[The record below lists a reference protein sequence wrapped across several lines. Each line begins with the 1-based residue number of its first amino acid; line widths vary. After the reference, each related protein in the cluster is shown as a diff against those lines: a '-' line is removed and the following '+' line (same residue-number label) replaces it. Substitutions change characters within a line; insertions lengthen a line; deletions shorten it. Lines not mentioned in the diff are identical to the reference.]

1 MSEPSN
7 SDLLAELTALRRQLD
22 RLVQHI
28 PTLARVVDNADLK
41 RRETEKDRRRKAD
54 AARMAK
60 GRA

>member
-1 MSEPSN
+1 MAEPSN

-28 PTLARVVDNADLK
+28 PTLARVVDDADLK

>member
-22 RLVQHI
+22 RLVHHI
-28 PTLARVVDNADLK
+28 PTLARVVDDADLK

>member
-28 PTLARVVDNADLK
+28 PTLARVVDDADLK

>member
-28 PTLARVVDNADLK
+28 PTLARVVDDADLK
-41 RRETEKDRRRKAD
+41 RRATEKDRRRKAD

>member
-28 PTLARVVDNADLK
+28 PTLARVVDDADLK
-41 RRETEKDRRRKAD
+41 RRETEKDRRRKVD